1 MIRDD
6 AERLCVRLRERFG
19 DGPPAGLTAEV
30 IASEERI
37 EFAAPGGARPR
48 IIRYKIRV
56 AAGDPEVTVG
66 IDVCEELLER
76 ALPDWSVAEFFAEL
90 VKSAG

>member
-6 AERLCVRLRERFG
+6 AERLCERLRERFG
-19 DGPPAGLTAEV
+19 AEGLTAEV
-30 IASEERI
+30 VASEERI

-56 AAGDPEVTVG
+56 AAGGREATVE
-66 IDVCEELLER
+66 IDDCEELLDR
-76 ALPDWSVAEFFAEL
+76 AGLDWRVSELLAEL
-90 VKSAG
+90 EKSSG